1 MKILILRS
9 KKFKLSKF
17 DCNSVLYVRS
27 MVVNVLQGLLQSGGY
42 SSRSSHPRSQ
52 SMQVRQ
58 TIKKKKPNV
67 QSKILECI
75 ICPNIRNRLMCIY
88 MLNRKKKEKKEK
100 FNRVSSGAASSGA
113 GSPTTASSPEAAGC
127 SRKRRPSW
135 SKFNPT
141 KITSASWH
149 TSSCETTTSKAGTVA
164 GRDHGPRGVRT
175 VRQNL
180 QTEADQAWFHSRRR
194 WPRHGK
200 TLRKRFF
207 PDNDL
212 EVRIFH
218 NSDN

>member
-1 MKILILRS
+1 M
-9 KKFKLSKF
+9 F
-17 DCNSVLYVRS
+17 D
-27 MVVNVLQGLLQSGGY
+27 QW
-42 SSRSSHPRSQ
+42 SSTSCRGCCRAVATPQDPVIRAHSPCRYD
-52 SMQVRQ
+52 RPLK
-58 TIKKKKPNV
+58 KKKKPNV

-175 VRQNL
+175 VR
-180 QTEADQAWFHSRRR
+180 
-194 WPRHGK
+194 
-200 TLRKRFF
+200 
-207 PDNDL
+207 
-212 EVRIFH
+212 
-218 NSDN
+218 

>member
-1 MKILILRS
+1 ML
-9 KKFKLSKF
+9 
-17 DCNSVLYVRS
+17 RS

-58 TIKKKKPNV
+58 TIKKKKPNE

-75 ICPNIRNRLMCIY
+75 ICPNIRNRSMCIY
-88 MLNRKKKEKKEK
+88 MFNRRKKKEK

-113 GSPTTASSPEAAGC
+113 GSSTTASSAETAGC
-127 SRKRRPSW
+127 TRKRRPSW
-135 SKFNPT
+135 SKFNAT
-141 KITSASWH
+141 KITAASWH

-164 GRDHGPRGVRT
+164 GRDHRPRGVRT

-194 WPRHGK
+194 WSRHGK

-207 PDNDL
+207 SNDDL
-212 EVRIFH
+212 EVCIFH